1 VADLLDLSRLNAG
14 SFSVVP
20 EVNAVE
26 DLFGAALQRV
36 SGRCASAAC
45 TWTSTRASRC
55 SWAGSTSCIRCE
67 SS

>member
-14 SFSVVP
+14 SLSVSP

-36 SGRCASAAC
+36 SGTMRERSLRVAAV
-45 TWTSTRASRC
+45 
-55 SWAGSTSCIRCE
+55 AGQP
-67 SS
+67 